1 MSFGEE
7 RLKKRFDIK
16 VMGREFSVLSDRGD
30 GYVEGV
36 VKYVNDRAE
45 EMGNT
50 SKDIST
56 VNIAILVALNVAD
69 ELFKLREEKED
80 FYSQLE
86 SKSEKLVNYIE
97 EISQENT

>member
-1 MSFGEE
+1 LSFGEE

-16 VMGREFSVLSDRGD
+16 VMGREFSVLNDRGD
-30 GYVEGV
+30 KYVEGV

-69 ELFKLREEKED
+69 ELFKLREEKEE
-80 FYSQLE
+80 FYSLLE
-86 SKSEKLVNYIE
+86 SKSEKLINHIE
-97 EISQENT
+97 EIS

>member
-16 VMGREFSVLSDRGD
+16 VMGREFSVLNDRGD
-30 GYVEGV
+30 KYVEGV

-69 ELFKLREEKED
+69 ELFKLREEKEG
-80 FYSQLE
+80 FCSLLE
-86 SKSEKLVNYIE
+86 SKSEKLINYIE

>member
-30 GYVEGV
+30 EYVEGV

-50 SKDIST
+50 SKDIPT

-86 SKSEKLVNYIE
+86 SKSEKLINYIE
-97 EISQENT
+97 ETSQENT

>member
-16 VMGREFSVLSDRGD
+16 VMGREFSVLNDRGD
-30 GYVEGV
+30 KYVEGV

-69 ELFKLREEKED
+69 ELFKLREEKEE
-80 FYSQLE
+80 FYSLLE
-86 SKSEKLVNYIE
+86 SKSEKLINHIE
-97 EISQENT
+97 EIS

>member
-7 RLKKRFDIK
+7 RLKKRFDIR
-16 VMGREFSVLSDRGD
+16 VMGRGFSVLSDRGD
-30 GYVEGV
+30 EYVEGV

-69 ELFKLREEKED
+69 ELFKLREEKEE
-80 FYSQLE
+80 FYSLLE
-86 SKSEKLVNYIE
+86 SKSEKLINHIE
-97 EISQENT
+97 EIS